1 MNNNIVV
8 TSRIRLA
15 RNLSDVP
22 FTIKMND
29 YDANVVIDRVKN
41 VIDKDSQYRFNFFEI
56 KKLPLIKKQVLM
68 EKHLISPALVSS
80 KIKSAVAIDNKE
92 NLSIMINEEDHLRI
106 QVLYKG
112 ENIQKAWEDASRIDD
127 FLEMHLPYAYDETWG
142 YLTSCPTNVGTG
154 LRASFMLHLP
164 ALTMLGYMNEITQT
178 ITKLGIAV
186 RGFYGEGSEVVGNL
200 YQISN
205 QITLGQPE
213 EDIIANVISISKQ
226 LIEQEIQSR
235 YRILNESRIFIE
247 DRVYRA
253 FGILRFARS
262 ISSNE
267 ALKLISDVRMGVEM
281 GIIKEINIE
290 SLDNLIMT
298 IQPALIQDY
307 FSKEMTPEERDLKRA
322 ELIRKILS

>member
-1 MNNNIVV
+1 MDEVVV

-29 YDANVVIDRVKN
+29 YDAGLVIDRVRDVISKN
-41 VIDKDSQYRFNFFEI
+41 KQYKFDFYEI
-56 KKLPLIKKQVLM
+56 RKLPLLKRQVLI

-80 KIKSAVAIDNKE
+80 KIKSAVAIDQNE
-92 NLSIMINEEDHLRI
+92 NISIMINEEDHLRI
-106 QVLYKG
+106 QVLYRG
-112 ENIQKAWEDASRIDD
+112 QNIQMAWEDANRIDD
-127 FLEMHLPYAYDETWG
+127 FLEEHLPYAYDETWG

-164 ALTMLGYMNEITQT
+164 ALTLLGYMKEIIET

-213 EDIIANVISISKQ
+213 EDIIANVISITNQ
-226 LIEQEIQSR
+226 IIEQERQAR
-235 YRILNESRIFIE
+235 LKLLNENRAFIE
-247 DRVYRA
+247 DKVYRS
-253 FGILRFARS
+253 FGILKYARN

-267 ALKLISDVRMGVEM
+267 ALRLISDVRMGISM
-281 GIIKEINIE
+281 GIIKEVTIDKIDV
-290 SLDNLIMT
+290 LLNL
-298 IQPALIQDY
+298 IQPAMIQDY
-307 FSKEMTPEERDLKRA
+307 FGREMTPEERDIKEQSL
-322 ELIRKILS
+322 

>member
-1 MNNNIVV
+1 MDDVVV

-29 YDANVVIDRVKN
+29 YDAGLVIERVRDVISKN
-41 VIDKDSQYRFNFFEI
+41 KQYKFDFYEI
-56 KKLPLIKKQVLM
+56 KKLPFLKRQVLI
-68 EKHLISPALVSS
+68 EKHLISPALVSA
-80 KIKSAVAIDNKE
+80 KIKSAVAIDQNE
-92 NLSIMINEEDHLRI
+92 NISIMINEEDHLRI
-106 QVLYKG
+106 QVLYRG
-112 ENIQKAWEDASRIDD
+112 QNIQRAWEDANRIDD
-127 FLEMHLPYAYDETWG
+127 FLEGHLPYAYDETWG

-164 ALTMLGYMNEITQT
+164 ALTLLGYMKEIIET

-213 EDIIANVISISKQ
+213 EDIIANVVSITNQ
-226 LIEQEIQSR
+226 IIEQERQARLKLLSENR
-235 YRILNESRIFIE
+235 SFIE
-247 DRVYRA
+247 DKVYRSY
-253 FGILRFARS
+253 GILKYARN

-267 ALKLISDVRMGVEM
+267 ALKLISDVRMGISM
-281 GIIKEINIE
+281 GIIKEVTIDKIDV
-290 SLDNLIMT
+290 LLNL
-298 IQPALIQDY
+298 IQPAMIQDY
-307 FSKEMTPEERDLKRA
+307 FGREMTPEERDIKRA
-322 ELIRKILS
+322 ELIRKILD

>member
-1 MNNNIVV
+1 MDEVVV

-29 YDANVVIDRVKN
+29 YDAGLVIDRVRDVISKN
-41 VIDKDSQYRFNFFEI
+41 KQYKFDFYEI
-56 KKLPLIKKQVLM
+56 RKLPLLKRQVLI

-80 KIKSAVAIDNKE
+80 KIKSAVAIDQNE
-92 NLSIMINEEDHLRI
+92 NISIMINEEDHLRI
-106 QVLYKG
+106 QVLYRG
-112 ENIQKAWEDASRIDD
+112 QNIQMAWEDANRIDD
-127 FLEMHLPYAYDETWG
+127 FLEEHLPYAYDETWG

-164 ALTMLGYMNEITQT
+164 ALTLLGYMKEIIET

-213 EDIIANVISISKQ
+213 EDIIANVISITNQ
-226 LIEQEIQSR
+226 IIEQERQAR
-235 YRILNESRIFIE
+235 LKLLNENRAFIE
-247 DRVYRA
+247 DKVYRS
-253 FGILRFARS
+253 FGILKYARN

-267 ALKLISDVRMGVEM
+267 ALRLISDVRMGISM
-281 GIIKEINIE
+281 GIIKEVTIDKIDV
-290 SLDNLIMT
+290 LLNL
-298 IQPALIQDY
+298 IQPAMIQDY
-307 FSKEMTPEERDLKRA
+307 FGREMTPEERDIKRA
-322 ELIRKILS
+322 ELIRKILD

>member
-1 MNNNIVV
+1 MDEVVV

-29 YDANVVIDRVKN
+29 YDAGLVIDRVRDVISKN
-41 VIDKDSQYRFNFFEI
+41 KQYKFDFYEI
-56 KKLPLIKKQVLM
+56 RKLPLLKRQVLI

-80 KIKSAVAIDNKE
+80 KIKSAVAIDQNE
-92 NLSIMINEEDHLRI
+92 NISIMINEEDHLRI
-106 QVLYKG
+106 QVLYRG
-112 ENIQKAWEDASRIDD
+112 QNIQMAWEDANRIDD
-127 FLEMHLPYAYDETWG
+127 FLEEHLPYAYDETWG

-164 ALTMLGYMNEITQT
+164 ALTLLGYMKEIIET

-213 EDIIANVISISKQ
+213 EDIIANVISITNQ
-226 LIEQEIQSR
+226 IIEQERQAR
-235 YRILNESRIFIE
+235 LKLLNENRAFIE
-247 DRVYRA
+247 DKVYRS
-253 FGILRFARS
+253 FGILKYARN

-267 ALKLISDVRMGVEM
+267 ALRLISDVRMGISM
-281 GIIKEINIE
+281 GIIKEVTIDKIDV
-290 SLDNLIMT
+290 LLNL
-298 IQPALIQDY
+298 IQPAMIQDY
-307 FSKEMTPEERDLKRA
+307 FGREMTPE
-322 ELIRKILS
+322 

>member
-1 MNNNIVV
+1 MDEVVV

-29 YDANVVIDRVKN
+29 YDAGL
-41 VIDKDSQYRFNFFEI
+41 VIDKVRDVISRNKQYKFDFYEI
-56 KKLPLIKKQVLM
+56 RKLPLLKRQVLI

-80 KIKSAVAIDNKE
+80 KIKSAVAIDQNE
-92 NLSIMINEEDHLRI
+92 NISIMINEEDHLRI
-106 QVLYKG
+106 QVLYRG
-112 ENIQKAWEDASRIDD
+112 QNIQMAWEDANRIDD
-127 FLEMHLPYAYDETWG
+127 FLEEHLPYAYDETWG

-164 ALTMLGYMNEITQT
+164 ALTLLGYMKEIIET

-213 EDIIANVISISKQ
+213 EDIIANVISITNQ
-226 LIEQEIQSR
+226 IIEQERQAR
-235 YRILNESRIFIE
+235 LKLLNENRAFIE
-247 DRVYRA
+247 DKVYRS
-253 FGILRFARS
+253 FGILKYARN

-267 ALKLISDVRMGVEM
+267 ALKLISDVRMGISM
-281 GIIKEINIE
+281 GIIKEVTIDKIDV
-290 SLDNLIMT
+290 LLNL
-298 IQPALIQDY
+298 IQPAMIQDY
-307 FSKEMTPEERDLKRA
+307 FGREMTPEERDIKRA
-322 ELIRKILS
+322 ELIRKILD

>member
-1 MNNNIVV
+1 MDEVVV

-29 YDANVVIDRVKN
+29 YDAGLVIDRVRD
-41 VIDKDSQYRFNFFEI
+41 VISRNKQYKFDFYEI
-56 KKLPLIKKQVLM
+56 RKLPLLKRQVLI

-80 KIKSAVAIDNKE
+80 KIKSAVAIDQNE
-92 NLSIMINEEDHLRI
+92 NISIMINEEDHLRI
-106 QVLYKG
+106 QVLYRG
-112 ENIQKAWEDASRIDD
+112 QNIQMAWEDANRIDD
-127 FLEMHLPYAYDETWG
+127 FLEEHLPYAYDETWG

-164 ALTMLGYMNEITQT
+164 ALTLLGYMKEIIET

-213 EDIIANVISISKQ
+213 EDIIANVISITNQ
-226 LIEQEIQSR
+226 IIEQERQAR
-235 YRILNESRIFIE
+235 LKLLNENRAFIE
-247 DRVYRA
+247 DKVYRS
-253 FGILRFARS
+253 FGILKYARN

-267 ALKLISDVRMGVEM
+267 ALKLISDVRMGISM
-281 GIIKEINIE
+281 GIIKEVTIDKIDV
-290 SLDNLIMT
+290 LLNL
-298 IQPALIQDY
+298 IQPAMIQDY
-307 FSKEMTPEERDLKRA
+307 FGREMTPEERDIKRA
-322 ELIRKILS
+322 ELIRKILD

>member
-1 MNNNIVV
+1 MDEVVV

-29 YDANVVIDRVKN
+29 YDAGLVIDRVRDVISKN
-41 VIDKDSQYRFNFFEI
+41 KQYKFNFYEI
-56 KKLPLIKKQVLM
+56 RKLPLLKRQVLI

-80 KIKSAVAIDNKE
+80 KIKSAVAIDQNE
-92 NLSIMINEEDHLRI
+92 NISIMINEEDHLRI
-106 QVLYKG
+106 QVLYRG
-112 ENIQKAWEDASRIDD
+112 QNIQMAWEDANRIDD
-127 FLEMHLPYAYDETWG
+127 FLEEHLPYAYDETWG

-164 ALTMLGYMNEITQT
+164 ALTLLGYMKEIIET

-186 RGFYGEGSEVVGNL
+186 RGFYGEGSEVVGSL

-213 EDIIANVISISKQ
+213 EDIIANVISITNQ
-226 LIEQEIQSR
+226 IIEQERQARLKLLSDNR
-235 YRILNESRIFIE
+235 AFIE
-247 DRVYRA
+247 DKVYRS
-253 FGILRFARS
+253 FGILKYARN

-267 ALKLISDVRMGVEM
+267 ALKLISDVRMGISM
-281 GIIKEINIE
+281 GIIKETTIDKVDVL
-290 SLDNLIMT
+290 LDL
-298 IQPALIQDY
+298 IQPAMIQDY
-307 FSKEMTPEERDLKRA
+307 FGREMTPEERDIKRA
-322 ELIRKILS
+322 ELIRKILD